1 VPDLFTSILFC
12 IHSILQEECVH
23 LVRDKRSDTKKTDY
37 ARQEDSNFCKNAA
50 VTLIWIC
57 NGRSAGICAAF
68 FPKENGNK
76 VII

>member
-1 VPDLFTSILFC
+1 LYETKDLI
-12 IHSILQEECVH
+12 Q
-23 LVRDKRSDTKKTDY
+23 KRRIV
-37 ARQEDSNFCKNAA
+37 RQEDSFYYLRRDKNAA
-50 VTLIWIC
+50 ITLIWIC